1 MMRTLRHHTRI
12 FDGAL
17 LKLWAQLSVG
27 CLLLLF
33 MAGASAT
40 PDRYQQLGH
49 KLMCTCGCNQVLL
62 ECNHVGCT
70 VSTQEEAELRTALAR
85 GDSDQLVLQ
94 DFVQKYG
101 PTVLAAPPE
110 SGFNLVA
117 WIAPGVVFLLAM
129 LGTALVIRKWKLH
142 TVEMPAA
149 IGADPHTAAILD
161 KVRKETE
168 L

>member
-1 MMRTLRHHTRI
+1 MRTLRPYTGI
-12 FDGAL
+12 FDRSL
-17 LKLWAQLSVG
+17 LRTFIQISAA
-27 CLLLLF
+27 CLLLIF
-33 MAGASAT
+33 MVGAGDTAA
-40 PDRYQQLGH
+40 RYKSIGHQLI
-49 KLMCTCGCNQVLL
+49 CTCGCGQVLL

-70 VSTQEEAELRTALAR
+70 VSTQEEGELRNALDR
-85 GDSDQLVLQ
+85 GDGDQLILQ

-117 WIAPGVVFLLAM
+117 WIAPGMVFVLAM
-129 LGTALVIRKWKLH
+129 FVTALIIRKWKLH
-142 TVEMPAA
+142 TVAMPAEIA
-149 IGADPHTAAILD
+149 GDAHTTAILD